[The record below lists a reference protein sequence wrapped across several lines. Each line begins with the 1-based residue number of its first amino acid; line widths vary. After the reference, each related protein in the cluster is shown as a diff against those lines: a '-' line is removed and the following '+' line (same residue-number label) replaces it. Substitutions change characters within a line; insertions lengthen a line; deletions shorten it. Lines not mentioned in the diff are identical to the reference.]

1 MNFILFIELTGV
13 KNCMQILEQVKPLR
27 VQVSEW
33 KKLGYSIG
41 FVPTMGNLHNGHL
54 SLVKMAQQKCDKVV
68 VSIFVNP
75 MQFGPNEDFATY
87 PRTFESDQKKL
98 ADMQVDAV
106 FYPSVDEIYP
116 KGINQTSVHVPTDLT
131 GLLEGATRPGH
142 FDGVTTVV
150 CKLFNMVQPD
160 KAIFG
165 QKDYQQ
171 LAVIKAMVADLAL
184 PIDII
189 SAPIGRDID
198 GLALSSRNQYLSA
211 EQRKIAPKL
220 QTLLQDIATAIQSGN
235 NAFNDLCN
243 AATQSLLAEGFD
255 QVDYIQVCDADTLLP
270 INSFDKNLV
279 ILGVARL
286 GNTRLL
292 DNILLIK

>member
-1 MNFILFIELTGV
+1 M
-13 KNCMQILEQVKPLR
+13 NCMQILEQVKPLR

-171 LAVIKAMVADLAL
+171 LVVIKAMVDDLAL

-235 NAFNDLCN
+235 NAFIDLCN
-243 AATQSLLAEGFD
+243 TASQSLLAEGFD

-270 INSFDKNLV
+270 VKSFDKNLV

>member
-1 MNFILFIELTGV
+1 
-13 KNCMQILEQVKPLR
+13 MQILEQVKPLR

-171 LAVIKAMVADLAL
+171 LVVIKAMVDDLAL

-235 NAFNDLCN
+235 NAFIDLCN
-243 AATQSLLAEGFD
+243 TASQSLLAEGFD

-270 INSFDKNLV
+270 VKSFDKNLV